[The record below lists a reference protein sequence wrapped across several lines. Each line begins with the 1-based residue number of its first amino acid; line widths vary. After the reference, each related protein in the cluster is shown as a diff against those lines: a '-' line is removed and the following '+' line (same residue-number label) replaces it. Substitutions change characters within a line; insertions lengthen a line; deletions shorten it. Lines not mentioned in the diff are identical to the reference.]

1 MTLKSTEKN
10 LKGKWI
16 AVSGATGG
24 IGRSLVKYIAALGGN
39 LIFLDRNFGKS
50 TALRDEVLREFP
62 SCQIELITLD
72 MEDIE
77 SVKITAQ
84 KLKEFPLYGLIHNA
98 GAYSIKRKKSSTG
111 FDNLFQIN
119 FVSPY
124 FLTKELLPILRENCG
139 KVVAVGSIAH
149 HYRKTDL
156 RDIDFSSRKANS
168 LAYGNAKRFLMLSH
182 FAAFKEEEN
191 CSLSVVHP
199 GISFT
204 GITNHYP
211 KIIFALIK
219 HPMKII
225 FMKPKKAA
233 LSVLEGLFGS
243 TNTGFWIGPN
253 FFDIWGKPKL
263 KRIKG
268 FSKAEMEE
276 VYKTAESIYQ
286 KISK

>member
-1 MTLKSTEKN
+1 MTVKNTERS

-24 IGRSLVKYIAALGGN
+24 IGSFLVRYIAALGGN
-39 LIFLDRNFGKS
+39 LIFLDRNIHKS
-50 TALRDEVLREFP
+50 TALRNEVIKEYPYCDIR
-62 SCQIELITLD
+62 LITID
-72 MEDIE
+72 MEEIE
-77 SVKITAQ
+77 SVKNALI

-124 FLTKELLPILRENCG
+124 FLTKELLPILRENRG

-149 HYRKTDL
+149 HYSKTDL
-156 RDIDFSSRKANS
+156 RDIDFSGRKANS

-182 FAAFKEEEN
+182 FGAFKEEEN

-199 GISFT
+199 GIAFT

-233 LSVLEGLFGS
+233 LSVLEGLFES
-243 TNTGFWIGPN
+243 TNTGFWIGPK
-253 FFDIWGKPKL
+253 FFDIWGQPKL
-263 KRIKG
+263 KRING
-268 FSKAEMEE
+268 FSKSEMEE

-286 KISK
+286 KLSE